1 MSKPSFFYTYI
12 VLSGIP
18 WTLLTWV
25 IYVLLQY
32 RAILIKT
39 IDMLRIPD
47 LILKLN
53 VFTRLIG
60 VISLYQKVDFYAKNN
75 DNNKYFPI
83 ICTPWA

>member
-47 LILKLN
+47 LIPKLN

-60 VISLYQKVDFYAKNN
+60 VISLYLRKPKDRLL
-75 DNNKYFPI
+75 
-83 ICTPWA
+83 C